1 VPGRA
6 RARERERPRERLRA
20 CGAQALSDAE
30 LLAVW
35 LRTGVRGCSALDLA
49 RRLVGELG
57 GLRGVLEAEPGRLL
71 AVPGLGPVRALELQA
86 LAEIGRRQVTA
97 RLRRGDAVSSPAET
111 RRYLAARLGG
121 YGQEVFAALFMDNRH
136 RLIHY
141 EELFRGTI
149 DGASVH
155 PREVVKR
162 ALALNAAALI
172 VAHNH
177 PSGVAEPSRADRA
190 ITQRLREA
198 MALVDVRLLD
208 HIVIGDGESVSFAER
223 GWL

>member
-1 VPGRA
+1 VRDVPGH
-6 RARERERPRERLRA
+6 ERPRERLRA